1 MKKLLFLLVSL
12 PFWAAAQQ
20 SAAPAKPTGTASLV
34 CKIIGLPSNIDS
46 FYLYEMVGLA
56 NRPVVRGVRR
66 MPDSVFVFTIPA
78 GAPRFYGVG
87 ANPSAMATVIL
98 GEEKEVT
105 IWGSYAYIDKSRAV
119 GSPINTTWDAT
130 KKRIE
135 ALRLESENMA
145 RQYQAAKGVGESAI
159 AIRIGQLA
167 KTKAKFLDSLKV
179 ANPWVWKVAVL
190 GVNPDYKGDK
200 GYEDVADFTAKEYFR
215 NVTLSDP
222 FYATLPETYQ
232 AYIQYVRTLAMLVV
246 KSSRLDELMSA
257 HLVKLP
263 EGTNTK
269 RLAMAGIVSG
279 LKNMSHSLYP
289 TYAQRYIDTY
299 RNQSLGEVGPLD
311 FDIRRQNA
319 SLIGAEAPDLSGM
332 TPDSSSFSLRQLRG
346 KYTLIDFWAS
356 WCGPC
361 RRENPNV
368 VAMYNRYKDRGFAI
382 LGVSL
387 DSDHKRWRDAIKQDQ
402 LTWHHISDL
411 GGWQSK
417 HAQAYEVSSIPTTL
431 LLDKEGRIIARN
443 LRGEQL
449 GDKLKELF
457 GE

>member
-1 MKKLLFLLVSL
+1 MKKLLFLLLCL
-12 PFWAAAQQ
+12 PLWAAAQS
-20 SAAPAKPTGTASLV
+20 SATPAKPAGKVSLV
-34 CKIIGLPSNIDS
+34 CRIIGLPSNLDS

-56 NRPVVRGVRR
+56 NRPIARGVRR
-66 MPDSVFVFTIPA
+66 MPDSVFVFKIPA
-78 GAPRFYGVG
+78 GEPRFYGVG
-87 ANPSAMATVIL
+87 ANTAAMAVVIL
-98 GEEKEVT
+98 GTEPEVT
-105 IWGSYAYIDKSRAV
+105 LWGSYAYIDKSRTA
-119 GSPINTTWDAT
+119 GSPVNAAWDSAR
-130 KKRIE
+130 KRIE
-135 ALRLESENMA
+135 ELRAESENLA
-145 RQYQAAKGVGESAI
+145 RQYQAAKGVGESAV
-159 AIRIGQLA
+159 ALRIKQFA
-167 KTKAKFLDSLKV
+167 KTKAHFLDSLKA

-190 GVNPDYKGDK
+190 HITPDYKGDK
-200 GYEDVADFTAKEYFR
+200 GYEDIADFTAKEYFK
-215 NVTLSDP
+215 NADLNDA
-222 FYATLPETYQ
+222 FYTTMPEVYQ
-232 AYIQYVRTLAMLVV
+232 AYDKYVHTLAMQVV
-246 KSSRLDELMSA
+246 KSSRLDELMTA
-257 HLVKLP
+257 HLATLP
-263 EGTNTK
+263 DNNTK
-269 RLAMAGIVSG
+269 RMALAGIVSG

-299 RNQSLGEVGPLD
+299 RKQSLGEIGPLD

-346 KYTLIDFWAS
+346 KYTLVDFWAS

-368 VAMYNRYKDRGFAI
+368 VAMYNRYKDKGFAI

-387 DSDHKRWRDAIKQDQ
+387 DSDIKRWRDAIKQDG
-402 LTWHHISDL
+402 LSWHHISDL

-449 GDKLKELF
+449 GEKLKELF